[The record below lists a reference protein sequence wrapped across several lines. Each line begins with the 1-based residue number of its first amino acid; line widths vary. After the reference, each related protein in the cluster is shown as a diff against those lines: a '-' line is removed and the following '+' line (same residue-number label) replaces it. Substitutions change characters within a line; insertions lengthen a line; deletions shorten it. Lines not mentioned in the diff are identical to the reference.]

1 MTIRTAR
8 LEDSPAIAVLATQL
22 GYSTSAEQAE
32 ARLRDVLNRSD
43 GAVLVAEGE
52 DGTAIGWTHV
62 VGAWRVE
69 NDPFAEIVAMVVDER
84 HRGQRIGAALVE
96 AAVEWA
102 VRQGFGTVRVRSNV
116 VRERTH
122 AFYERLGFTR
132 TKTQVVFV
140 RAGEKDFD
148 GSTPG

>member
-1 MTIRTAR
+1 MVLRTAR
-8 LEDSPAIAVLATQL
+8 LEDAPAIAVLATQL
-22 GYSTSAEQAE
+22 GYPTSAEQAE
-32 ARLRDVLNRSD
+32 ARLRDILNRPD
-43 GAVLVAEGE
+43 GTVLVAEGD

-62 VGAWRVE
+62 AGAYRVQ
-69 NDPFAEIVAMVVDER
+69 NDPFAEIFAMVVDER
-84 HRGQRIGAALVE
+84 QRSQGIGAALVE
-96 AAVEWA
+96 AAVDWA
-102 VRQGFGTVRVRSNV
+102 GRHGFGTVRVRSNV

-140 RAGEKDFD
+140 RPGEKDFD